1 MPKSSIWRSTL
12 SRILKLLLASPWGTV
27 MMRASLHWSATLWA
41 YWAGTPLSVT
51 TATRRSSRA
60 NWYRFSS
67 EPLLTMMS

>member
-1 MPKSSIWRSTL
+1 M
-12 SRILKLLLASPWGTV
+12 IL
-27 MMRASLHWSATLWA
+27 ASLHWSATRWA

-67 EPLLTMMS
+67 APLFKMIS